1 MVKFKIIYESEQQ
14 ASTFRVNIVGGF
26 RHDVS
31 TRKPRYELSDTLPGL
46 VSRCSKFKR
55 HDMMICVDRI
65 TRHAVGRG
73 RARG

>member
-1 MVKFKIIYESEQQ
+1 
-14 ASTFRVNIVGGF
+14 
-26 RHDVS
+26 
-31 TRKPRYELSDTLPGL
+31 LPGL
-46 VSRCSKFKR
+46 VRRCSKFKR